1 MPNFDF
7 INNCNPCQFGWT
19 RLVFS
24 SLERAI
30 QLSLDA
36 VAVVARL
43 VAFLGRRWYRT
54 TAAAAAAAMTNES
67 RQASPVPIW
76 NERDM

>member
-1 MPNFDF
+1 MPPFDF
-7 INNCNPCQFGWT
+7 ISNCNPCPFGWT

-30 QLSLDA
+30 QLSLEA

-43 VAFLGRRWYRT
+43 VAFLGT
-54 TAAAAAAAMTNES
+54 PMVSDNSCGGGVEGGGDD
-67 RQASPVPIW
+67 
-76 NERDM
+76 E